1 MTFSNILC
9 LHFWPYSDRD
19 KLIIIGYVFIF
30 QSVITNKYVVDM
42 VRQTIEKGNFTDNP
56 FEPKF
61 TRAKKK

>member
-1 MTFSNILC
+1 M
-9 LHFWPYSDRD
+9 
-19 KLIIIGYVFIF
+19 IGYVFIF